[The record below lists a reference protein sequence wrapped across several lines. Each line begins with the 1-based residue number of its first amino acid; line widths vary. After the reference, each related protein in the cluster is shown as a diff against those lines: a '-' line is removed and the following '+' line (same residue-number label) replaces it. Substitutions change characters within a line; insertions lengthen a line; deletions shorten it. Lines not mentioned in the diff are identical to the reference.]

1 MRDSAYQDL
10 PRDLVTL
17 DHEYGDRVHILADVA
32 ALSMLSRI
40 GHPDSRQP
48 AINRLLGRCYERLFL
63 AAVNRLFPRIDG
75 EVPTRM
81 VATTPGAAYRGDLI
95 DPQTRVVLV
104 GLARAGTLPAYQG
117 FELLHDLCA
126 PEGLRVDHV
135 NMQRRTDEQGR
146 VVGVDVSG
154 TKTGGGVDGAF
165 VLLPDPMGATGSS
178 MCDALALVES
188 LPGTPQAVV
197 GLHLIVTPEYIRKVH
212 AEHPDTHIFALRLDR
227 GTSSAEALAAVPG
240 SHPNEAG
247 TNEVQYIVPG
257 AGGVGELINNSW
269 A

>member
-1 MRDSAYQDL
+1 MRDPAYQDL
-10 PRDLVTL
+10 PRDLVEL
-17 DHEYGDRVHILADVA
+17 EHGYGPRVHVLADVA
-32 ALSMLSRI
+32 ALSMVSRI

-63 AAVNRLFPRIDG
+63 AVVNSLFPRIAG

-81 VATTPGAAYRGDLI
+81 VATTPDAAYRGDLV
-95 DPQTRVVLV
+95 DPATRVVLV

-126 PEGLRVDHV
+126 PDGLRVDHV
-135 NMQRRTDEQGR
+135 NMQRRTDDEGQ

-154 TKTGGGVDGAF
+154 TKCGGDVDGAF
-165 VLLPDPMGATGSS
+165 VLVPDPMGATGSS
-178 MCDALALVES
+178 MCDAIELVKS

-197 GLHLIVTPEYIRKVH
+197 ALHLIITPEYIRKVQ
-212 AEHPDTHIFALRLDR
+212 AEHPDAHIFALRLDR
-227 GTSSAEALAAVPG
+227 GTSSPEALAATPG
-240 SHPNEAG
+240 GHPDEAG